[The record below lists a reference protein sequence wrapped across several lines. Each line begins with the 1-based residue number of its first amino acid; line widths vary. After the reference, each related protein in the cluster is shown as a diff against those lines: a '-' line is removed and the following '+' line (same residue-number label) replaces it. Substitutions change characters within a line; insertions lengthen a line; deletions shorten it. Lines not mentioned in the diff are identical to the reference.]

1 MKRSTSKAGGGARI
15 NLLNRNFITVKS
27 GSKSN
32 LNFQEQVKLENR
44 STIAENDKYLKND
57 SKKKA
62 NKYMN
67 ISGDQDDRSQI
78 RPVSVI
84 NYGEI

>member
-1 MKRSTSKAGGGARI
+1 MKRSTSKAAGGAKI
-15 NLLNRNFITVKS
+15 NLLNRNFVTVKS

-32 LNFQEQVKLENR
+32 LNFQEQVKLEHR
-44 STIAENDKYLKND
+44 STIAANAKHSRND

-62 NKYMN
+62 DKYMN
-67 ISGDQDDRSQI
+67 ISGDQDDRSQV